1 MKRSVEGG
9 NIYRITEQTWE
20 YTPRGAE
27 GKMKIVDE
35 KKDTHGERPV
45 RSPLEATRILDTVKR
60 LNHISPSSQTASP
73 QKMNLNLDKIDKKH

>member
-35 KKDTHGERPV
+35 KNNT
-45 RSPLEATRILDTVKR
+45 
-60 LNHISPSSQTASP
+60 N
-73 QKMNLNLDKIDKKH
+73 